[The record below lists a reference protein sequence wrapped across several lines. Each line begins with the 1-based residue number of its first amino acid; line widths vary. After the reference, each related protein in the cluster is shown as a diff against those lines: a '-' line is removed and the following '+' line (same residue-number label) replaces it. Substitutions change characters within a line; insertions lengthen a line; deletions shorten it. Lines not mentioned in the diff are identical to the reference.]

1 MPDFKQQIRDR
12 LAGSSLSPTRE
23 VEIVEELSQ
32 HLEDRYEQA
41 LSRGATEGEAYEAAL
56 LELKENG
63 LLGLE
68 IRGVERSV
76 QQDPVPMGIERGANI
91 IGDLAQDLHYGLR
104 MLVKNPSF
112 TIVAVLALALGIGAN
127 SAIFSVVNTVLLR
140 PLPYKNPGRLVMLWE
155 EATHLG
161 FPKNTPSPAN
171 FIDWRAQNTV
181 FEAMAA
187 MVERSF
193 NLTGVGEPERFDGR
207 RVSANLFDLLGVQ
220 PQLGRAFRAEEDKP
234 GSRVVILSNGLWQH
248 RFGGDPRVIGQ
259 AVSLNGESYTVIGVM
274 PGSFQFPTRRDQLW
288 VPLAFDAKEAASR
301 GNHFLEVIA
310 RMKPGV
316 TLQQAQAE
324 MSTIAARL
332 AQQYPEEN
340 LRVGSVVTALQEQVV
355 GDIKPALLVL
365 LGAVGFVLLIACA
378 NVANLL
384 LARAAARQKEIA
396 LRLALGAGRSRL
408 TRQFLTESVL
418 LAVTGGAV
426 GLLLSIAGLRVLKTF
441 IPDTISQAQAIS
453 IDAKVLVFTGL
464 VALVTGIIFGLAPA
478 MQVSHLDINDTL
490 KEGGRDAAGGTRGNR
505 IRALLVIGEIAV
517 SFVLLMGAGLLINS
531 FMHLRNLHPGFRAN
545 HLLTMKIPLSEV
557 KYPDKERRSPFYA
570 EVLRR
575 VQALPGVQSAAVAG
589 NLPLTYD
596 GDSMPIGIEGRTDP
610 PPDQRPDVILR
621 VVGPGYFSTMGIPL
635 VRGRDFREQDKAD
648 SARVVIV
655 SEKTARHFW
664 PGENPIGKRLKPG
677 STNRNIPWIEIIGV
691 VKDVRQNDFV
701 SEPKMQMYI
710 PYQQLNSFAPNALVV
725 RTNVEP
731 LSLTGAVRN
740 AIWAVDKDQPVSNLR
755 SMDEIV
761 SEAVARQRFSMLLLG
776 IFAALAMVLAAVGIY
791 GVMSYSIAQRTREI
805 GLRIALGAQKSDVLK
820 MILRQ
825 GLRFVAAG
833 LAIGLAASFV
843 LTRVMAS
850 LLFGISATDPATFV
864 SISLMLIAVALL
876 ASYIPAVR
884 AMKIDPML
892 ALRYQ

>member
-12 LAGSSLSPTRE
+12 LAGSSPSPTRE

-56 LELKENG
+56 FELKENG

-418 LAVTGGAV
+418 LAVIGGAV

-635 VRGRDFREQDKAD
+635 VRGRDFSEQDKAD

-701 SEPKMQMYI
+701 SEPKMQMYM

-731 LSLTGAVRN
+731 LSLAGAVRN

-864 SISLMLIAVALL
+864 SISLVLIAVALL

>member
-418 LAVTGGAV
+418 LAVIGGAV

-635 VRGRDFREQDKAD
+635 VRGRDFSEQDKAD

-677 STNRNIPWIEIIGV
+677 STSRNIPWIEIIGV

-701 SEPKMQMYI
+701 SEPKMQMYM

-864 SISLMLIAVALL
+864 SISLVLIAVALL

>member
-1 MPDFKQQIRDR
+1 M
-12 LAGSSLSPTRE
+12 
-23 VEIVEELSQ
+23 
-32 HLEDRYEQA
+32 
-41 LSRGATEGEAYEAAL
+41 
-56 LELKENG
+56 
-63 LLGLE
+63 
-68 IRGVERSV
+68 
-76 QQDPVPMGIERGANI
+76 

-418 LAVTGGAV
+418 LAVIGGAV

-545 HLLTMKIPLSEV
+545 DLLTMKIPLSEV

-701 SEPKMQMYI
+701 SEPKMQMYM

-731 LSLTGAVRN
+731 LSLAGAVRN

-833 LAIGLAASFV
+833 LAIGLAASFA

>member
-418 LAVTGGAV
+418 LAVIGGAV

-635 VRGRDFREQDKAD
+635 VRGRDFSEQDKAD

-701 SEPKMQMYI
+701 SEPKMQMYM

-731 LSLTGAVRN
+731 LSLAGAVRN

-864 SISLMLIAVALL
+864 SISLVLIAVALL

>member
-56 LELKENG
+56 FELKENG

-68 IRGVERSV
+68 IRRVERPV

-91 IGDLAQDLHYGLR
+91 IGDLAQDLHYGVR

-155 EATHLG
+155 EAMHLG

-418 LAVTGGAV
+418 LAVIGGAV

-441 IPDTISQAQAIS
+441 IPDTISQAQAVS

-635 VRGRDFREQDKAD
+635 VRGRDFNEQDKAD

-664 PGENPIGKRLKPG
+664 PGENPIGKRLQPG

-691 VKDVRQNDFV
+691 VKDVRQNDLV
-701 SEPKMQMYI
+701 SEPKMKMYM
-710 PYQQLNSFAPNALVV
+710 PYQQVNSFAPNALVV

-731 LSLTGAVRN
+731 LSLAAAVRN

-791 GVMSYSIAQRTREI
+791 VVMSYSIAQRTREI

-833 LAIGLAASFV
+833 LAIGLAASFA

>member
-56 LELKENG
+56 FELKENG

-68 IRGVERSV
+68 IRRVERPV

-91 IGDLAQDLHYGLR
+91 IGDLAQDLHYGVR

-155 EATHLG
+155 ELTHLG

-187 MVERSF
+187 MAERSF

-259 AVSLNGESYTVIGVM
+259 ALSLNGESYTVIGVM
-274 PGSFQFPTRRDQLW
+274 PGSFQFPTQRDQLW

-310 RMKPGV
+310 RMRPGV

-418 LAVTGGAV
+418 LAVIGGAV

-635 VRGRDFREQDKAD
+635 VRGRDFSEQDKAD

-677 STNRNIPWIEIIGV
+677 STSRNIPWIEIIGV

-701 SEPKMQMYI
+701 SEPKMQMYM

-731 LSLTGAVRN
+731 LSLAAAVRN

-864 SISLMLIAVALL
+864 AISLVLIAVALL

>member
-56 LELKENG
+56 FELKENG

-418 LAVTGGAV
+418 LAVIGGAV

-635 VRGRDFREQDKAD
+635 VRGRDFSEQDKAD

-701 SEPKMQMYI
+701 SEPKMQMYM

-731 LSLTGAVRN
+731 LSLAGAVRN

-864 SISLMLIAVALL
+864 SISLVLIAVALL